1 MRNSHVCAYS
11 CLTESFEAFSLKFL
25 SSKETH
31 TMESAYKTTHV
42 RVLYNWQQRHP
53 IRSDPMK
60 QIKPPQKSE
69 VYKKQGKIKKK
80 RKKTS
85 KG

>member
-1 MRNSHVCAYS
+1 
-11 CLTESFEAFSLKFL
+11 
-25 SSKETH
+25 
-31 TMESAYKTTHV
+31 MESAYKTTHV

-60 QIKPPQKSE
+60 QIKPPQRSE
-69 VYKKQGKIKKK
+69 VYIKTKKK
-80 RKKTS
+80 ISVQMVALTSNMAQIISNKVNS